1 MNNYFNYFTEV
12 EEFFLNKRQTFRAR
26 LSTLDWVLLENWK
39 EQGVPLAAVLKGI
52 ERAFERKKKEIN
64 SLAYCVKFVEE
75 VCEEQKELTVEAPQL
90 PDFRADEVADY
101 ARKLAQQV
109 DHVDSGIAASIRGVD
124 VSDLRA
130 AEQMLSA
137 LEEKLIA
144 KLKVTADDK
153 TMLELKQAVDRELN
167 AFRSTMTASQLSM
180 LEQQMWRR
188 KLLERFNVPRLSL
201 FYLI

>member
-12 EEFFLNKRQTFRAR
+12 EEFFLNKRQTFKAR

-101 ARKLAQQV
+101 ARKLAEQV
-109 DHVDSGIAASIRGVD
+109 EHVDSGIATSIRAVD

-167 AFRSTMTASQLSM
+167 PFRSTMTAPQLSM

>member
-12 EEFFLNKRQTFRAR
+12 EEFFLNKRQTFKAR
-26 LSTLDWVLLENWK
+26 LSTLDWVLLENWQ

-101 ARKLAQQV
+101 ARKLAEQV
-109 DHVDSGIAASIRGVD
+109 EHVDSGIATSIRVVD

-130 AEQMLSA
+130 AEQTLSA

-144 KLKVTADDK
+144 KLKVAADDK
-153 TMLELKQAVDRELN
+153 TMIDLKQAVDRELN
-167 AFRSTMTASQLSM
+167 PFRSRMTTPQLAM

>member
-12 EEFFLNKRQTFRAR
+12 EEFFLNKRQTFKAR
-26 LSTLDWVLLENWK
+26 LSTLDWVLLENWQ

-90 PDFRADEVADY
+90 PDFRAGEVADY
-101 ARKLAQQV
+101 ARKLAEQV
-109 DHVDSGIAASIRGVD
+109 GHVDSGIATSIRAVD
-124 VSDLRA
+124 ASDLRA

-144 KLKVTADDK
+144 KLKVAADDK
-153 TMLELKQAVDRELN
+153 TMIDLKQAVDRELN
-167 AFRSTMTASQLSM
+167 PFRSTMTTPQLAM

-188 KLLERFNVPRLSL
+188 KLLERFNMPRLSL